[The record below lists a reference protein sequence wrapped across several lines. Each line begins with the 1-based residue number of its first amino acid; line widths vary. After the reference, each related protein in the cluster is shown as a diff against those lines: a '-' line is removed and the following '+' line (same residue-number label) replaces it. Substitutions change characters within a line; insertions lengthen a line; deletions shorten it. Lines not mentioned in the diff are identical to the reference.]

1 MKGLLLLSLTLL
13 INCALPDAAN
23 KLEEKSSNIKRKDK
37 LVLLQHVVVTKDSI
51 FCFLDS
57 ILKNQQLIH
66 YRPMFDST
74 GLKLQSVESVER
86 MWNQKF
92 SNDLVEF
99 FNVVNELD
107 SLNPNTYIELIPDHY
122 LLNPTASYTLDT
134 MLRNG
139 LARVGMKYDISKSLI
154 PIVAGGCGEY
164 YYYELEGKNKG
175 SIYYTDEG
183 DPNSYVYSSLK
194 EFLNVILTCYQSK
207 VFSVDSTGWFNE
219 DVDNW
224 GQLNLKMSTKYKSYW
239 KSYIEGFKN

>member
-1 MKGLLLLSLTLL
+1 MKGLLLLSLTVL
-13 INCALPDAAN
+13 ISCTEPDAAVR
-23 KLEEKSSNIKRKDK
+23 LEENGSKIIRKDK
-37 LVLLQHVVVTKDSI
+37 LVLLEHIVVTKDSI

-57 ILKNQQLIH
+57 ILKHQQLIH
-66 YRPMFDST
+66 YRPMVDST
-74 GLKLQSVESVER
+74 GLKPQSVEIVER

-99 FNVVNELD
+99 FKVVNELD
-107 SLNPNTYIELIPDHY
+107 RLNPNTYIELIPNHY
-122 LLNPTASYTLDT
+122 LLNPAASYALDT

-139 LARVGMKYDISKSLI
+139 LARVGMNYDISKSLI
-154 PIVAGGCGEY
+154 PIVAGGSGEY

-194 EFLNVILTCYQSK
+194 DFLKVILTCYQSK

-219 DVDNW
+219 DVDKW